1 MVNKY
6 FRYQIEGSEKMGL
19 NDLNLD
25 YDGNNVCITIKSKV
39 SLLLRMFLISCNLVL
54 LGMIVLAIVL
64 SMPAFT
70 LAAVI
75 LLLFSL
81 RYTLWNLYGREKL
94 TISKRL
100 VTYSHSCL
108 FFKTHLHT
116 KRIGKRLTAVPYELY
131 GQGKVRMVNI
141 VFEACNVNNV
151 PENIYEFS
159 LPVCMEQAEMISYML
174 SLLYLNKVSFDF
186 NSTKICAN

>member
-1 MVNKY
+1 
-6 FRYQIEGSEKMGL
+6 MGL

-25 YDGNNVCITIKSKV
+25 YDGNNVCITIKSNV
-39 SLLLRMFLISCNLVL
+39 SLVFRIFLISCNLILSGVIIL
-54 LGMIVLAIVL
+54 AVFLRMSALTLG
-64 SMPAFT
+64 T
-70 LAAVI
+70 LI

-116 KRIGKRLTAVPYELY
+116 KRIEKKLTVVPYELY
-131 GQGKVRMVNI
+131 GQGKVRMVNV
-141 VFEACNVNNV
+141 VFEVCNVNNV
-151 PENIYEFS
+151 PENVYELS
-159 LPVCMEQAEMISYML
+159 LPVRLEQAEMISYML
-174 SLLYLNKVSFDF
+174 SLLYLNKVNFDF
-186 NSTKICAN
+186 NRTKICAN

>member
-1 MVNKY
+1 
-6 FRYQIEGSEKMGL
+6 MGL

-39 SLLLRMFLISCNLVL
+39 SLAFRIFFITCNLAL
-54 LGMIVLAIVL
+54 LGLIILAVIL
-64 SMPAFT
+64 HIPAFA

-116 KRIGKRLTAVPYELY
+116 KRIGKKLTVVPYELY
-131 GQGKVRMVNI
+131 GQGKVRMVHV

-151 PENIYEFS
+151 PENVYEFS
-159 LPVCMEQAEMISYML
+159 LPVRVEQAEMISYML

-186 NSTKICAN
+186 NRTKICAN

>member
-1 MVNKY
+1 
-6 FRYQIEGSEKMGL
+6 MGL

-39 SLLLRMFLISCNLVL
+39 SLVFRTFLIAGNLALLVL
-54 LGMIVLAIVL
+54 IILAIVL
-64 SMPAFT
+64 NMAAFT
-70 LAAVI
+70 LAAII

-94 TISKRL
+94 TINKRL

-116 KRIGKRLTAVPYELY
+116 KRIGKRLTVVPYELY
-131 GQGKVRMVNI
+131 GQGKVRMVNV
-141 VFEACNVNNV
+141 VFEACNVNNI

-159 LPVCMEQAEMISYML
+159 LPVRVEHAEMISDML

-186 NSTKICAN
+186 NRTKICAN